1 LTVSAGSRS
10 GQHQCKRKRYWKETG
25 DGQYGELYA
34 GRHAGADHVCQA
46 CRRKLKGAA
55 PGDLAADLSTDYE
68 LAVNLKT
75 ARELGVT
82 IPPTLLV
89 AATKVIE

>member
-1 LTVSAGSRS
+1 
-10 GQHQCKRKRYWKETG
+10 
-25 DGQYGELYA
+25 
-34 GRHAGADHVCQA
+34 
-46 CRRKLKGAA
+46 LKGAA